1 MSRLPRFA
9 VVACLA
15 FFAVAAAEAQPM
27 RQGPGGGQGGQGPGA
42 QRPGGPNAGSGP
54 VAGQVPNVTITR
66 SPIPWIDVH
75 THMVAGGP
83 PGPNNPDYKNVAD
96 VMIRA
101 MDEAGVR
108 ASIVM
113 PTPQPPNLPRAYD
126 LDSFLSAV
134 QAYPGRLYAIGGGGA
149 LGPMILENPDAET
162 VDEAVRQKFAAMAE
176 AMVDAGAIGFGEM
189 TAHHLSHAEQ
199 HSYHR
204 AHPDHP
210 LFLLL
215 ADIAARRNVVIDL
228 HMDPVEADMP
238 KPSHLTSPR
247 NPPVLQA
254 NIARFEKLLAHNRAA
269 RIVWAHAGWDQT
281 DTWTPAL
288 TRRLLRAHPNLF
300 ISLKAS
306 IRSPGSS
313 AGRALD
319 MNSKLSSDWRALIT
333 EFSDRFVMGTD
344 RFYAS
349 DFGAQGGGAPALFSR
364 SSITYTAGALQVL
377 SQLPEAVARKV
388 ASENVARIY
397 GVKLE

>member
-1 MSRLPRFA
+1 MNRLSQCVALA
-9 VVACLA
+9 VSLVLL
-15 FFAVAAAEAQPM
+15 FSVAAGAQPM
-27 RQGPGGGQGGQGPGA
+27 RQGPGGGPGGAGPGA
-42 QRPGGPNAGSGP
+42 QRPGGGP
-54 VAGQVPNVTITR
+54 ASPGQIPNVTITR
-66 SPIPWIDVH
+66 SAIPWIDVH

-83 PGPNNPDYKNVAD
+83 PGPNPDYMNVAT
-96 VMIRA
+96 VMIQA

-126 LDSFLSAV
+126 LDSFLPAV
-134 QAYPGRLYAIGGGGA
+134 KAHPGRLYAIAGGGT
-149 LGPMILENPDAET
+149 LGPMILENPDTDT
-162 VDEAVRQKFAAMAE
+162 VDEAMRQRFAAMAE
-176 AMVDAGAIGFGEM
+176 AMIDAGAIGFGEM

-228 HMDPVEADMP
+228 HMDPVEADIP
-238 KPSHLTSPR
+238 RPAHLTSSR

-254 NIARFEKLLAHNRAA
+254 NVPRFEKLLAHNRDA

-281 DTWTPAL
+281 ETWSPAL
-288 TRRLLRAHPNLF
+288 TRRLLRAHANLY

-306 IRSPGSS
+306 SRVPRN
-313 AGRALD
+313 APGRALD
-319 MNSKLSSDWRALIT
+319 MNGKLTSDWRALIT

-349 DFGAQGGGAPALFSR
+349 PFGAQGGGAPGLFSR
-364 SSITYTAGALQVL
+364 SSITYTAGATQMLA
-377 SQLPEAVARKV
+377 QLPESVARKV
-388 ASENVARIY
+388 ASENVAKIY
-397 GVKLE
+397 NVKLD